1 LSARAAPQVCTII
14 CARLDATA
22 LGAMLNVLVFFI
34 KQLVHTIVYQRQ
46 LLIIN
51 TVPRISFDVR
61 LQQSAQAAEEASAS
75 AA

>member
-1 LSARAAPQVCTII
+1 
-14 CARLDATA
+14 
-22 LGAMLNVLVFFI
+22 MLNVLVFFI

>member
-1 LSARAAPQVCTII
+1 
-14 CARLDATA
+14 
-22 LGAMLNVLVFFI
+22 MLNVLVFFI

-61 LQQSAQAAEEASAS
+61 LHRAALAADEANAS